1 MLQKIADGI
10 YFHRETIE
18 EIRRVMKKYLEEN
31 ERITA
36 GDAKNLIGSTR
47 KYSIPLLEQL
57 DREGFTVRKGDY
69 RVLSTEN

>member
-1 MLQKIADGI
+1 MLEKIADGI
-10 YFHRETIE
+10 YFHREAIE
-18 EIRRVMKKYLEEN
+18 EIRRIMREYLEEN
-31 ERITA
+31 GQITA

-69 RVLSTEN
+69 RVLNKED

>member
-1 MLQKIADGI
+1 M
-10 YFHRETIE
+10 RE
-18 EIRRVMKKYLEEN
+18 YLEEN
-31 ERITA
+31 GQITA

-69 RVLSTEN
+69 RVLNKED